1 MTNNINDVVTI
12 PRAEYERLLST
23 VQTFRSMFSLY
34 HTTWSEDTWGL
45 KFSANNRYQKELLKS
60 ILKEEVNDDALF
72 HELMELY
79 IPKKYWECDFYMYS
93 QSNDSTWSSDS
104 E

>member
-1 MTNNINDVVTI
+1 MSNNINDVVTI
-12 PRAEYERLLST
+12 PRAEYERLLSA

-34 HTTWSEDTWGL
+34 HTTWSEDNWGL
-45 KFSANNRYQKELLKS
+45 KFSANNKYQKDLLKS

-72 HELMELY
+72 YELMELY

-93 QSNDSTWSSDS
+93 RPNDSTWSSDS